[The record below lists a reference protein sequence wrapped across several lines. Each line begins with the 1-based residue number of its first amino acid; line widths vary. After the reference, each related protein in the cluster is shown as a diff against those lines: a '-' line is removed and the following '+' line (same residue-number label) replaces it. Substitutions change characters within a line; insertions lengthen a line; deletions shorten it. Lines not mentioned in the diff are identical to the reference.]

1 MPPMQI
7 PIIQARFNSAR
18 DMAPGGIKTIPAG
31 RSIPRARAFKS
42 AAQSAPEAMSGP
54 RIVMGA
60 SCALP
65 RRVLGMFRK
74 GGSGAGSRVGG
85 RNPLA
90 GLGVYLVGGLQAE
103 RAMTVLFVTHQP
115 EDAHRIAEAV
125 VFLEDGKVAAAG
137 DAETFFGGAGPEA
150 FQRYIGSEPAN
161 GRSRDVARKRT

>member
-1 MPPMQI
+1 MQI

-90 GLGVYLVGGLQAE
+90 GLGVYLVGGLQPVPL
-103 RAMTVLFVTHQP
+103 M
-115 EDAHRIAEAV
+115 
-125 VFLEDGKVAAAG
+125 VAI
-137 DAETFFGGAGPEA
+137 PPA
-150 FQRYIGSEPAN
+150 FPLPDRIGSLPDAFFPVFCH
-161 GRSRDVARKRT
+161 GTRSRCPIRDNAAPPETIRPGKARAENYAASAGWVQRATISR